1 MRDRDCAP
9 IRHSPQCTFSSSP
22 NTSLSLRDLN
32 GIGLGL
38 KLIPLLVMIRP
49 WKVQILRLLTAGQI
63 FFLIPNISTLK
74 NSFFLR
80 RLYFYFRDFLAC
92 MYVCVL
98 CVCLLPIEVR
108 RGHGFP
114 GTLVTAESHHAG
126 AGNLGPL

>member
-1 MRDRDCAP
+1 MRDRDRAP
-9 IRHSPQCTFSSSP
+9 IRRSPQCTFSSSS
-22 NTSLSLRDLN
+22 NTSLSLRDLA
-32 GIGLGL
+32 GKGLGL

-63 FFLIPNISTLK
+63 FFLIPNISILR

-80 RLYFYFRDFLAC
+80 RLYFYFRDFSC

-108 RGHGFP
+108 TGHGFP
-114 GTLVTAESHHAG
+114 GTGVTVES
-126 AGNLGPL
+126 